1 MLAQI
6 VLVPALLLS
15 VVGAV
20 QETVDVGYS
29 VYKGQALPNGV
40 SQWLG
45 IRYAAPPLGE
55 LRFAPP
61 QDPLRTTGVQDAT
74 TVSVVLDSEDVSCV
88 TYSQPL

>member
-1 MLAQI
+1 ML
-6 VLVPALLLS
+6 VLRLLVPALLFS
-15 VVGAV
+15 IAEAV
-20 QETVDVGYS
+20 EETVDVGYS

-61 QDPLRTTGVQDAT
+61 QDPLRTEGIQNAT
-74 TVSVVLDSEDVSCV
+74 QVGHGTLMNII
-88 TYSQPL
+88 